1 MGLCRVAVF
10 LKSMKKILIP
20 VIACLPIL
28 QACTTSGC
36 RVEGTVDNAKNGDTV
51 FIATLNDTQ
60 FIPSDTLLIEN
71 GKFKLTRKNCDS
83 TEICSY
89 YYQTADNEV
98 YSNIFFAEKGKVKIH
113 IGEKPT
119 ISGTENNDIYQ
130 TFVDSL
136 YTIHEKMNTLYNKAI
151 EESGTDLNLED
162 FEGSEELNSLDR
174 QATEIIHRHIE
185 KYADKPAGY
194 FIFLSCYHM
203 YSPDEILDVIAILPE
218 AYQNT
223 PFINHLKNETL
234 HNLSTTVGQP
244 FINVSIPD
252 INGQTLDLRNIVE
265 NNKLTLV
272 DCWASWCG
280 PCCMEMPNVVD
291 LYAKYKSKGL
301 EIVGISFDKDK
312 NSWKKAVKE
321 MNMTWPQVSELKSW
335 DNEMAQLYGISS
347 IPYTILI
354 DQKGTIVAKQLRGEE
369 LERFVA
375 DFLK

>member
-136 YTIHEKMNTLYNKAI
+136 YTD
-151 EESGTDLNLED
+151 S
-162 FEGSEELNSLDR
+162 
-174 QATEIIHRHIE
+174 
-185 KYADKPAGY
+185 
-194 FIFLSCYHM
+194 
-203 YSPDEILDVIAILPE
+203 
-218 AYQNT
+218 
-223 PFINHLKNETL
+223 
-234 HNLSTTVGQP
+234 
-244 FINVSIPD
+244 
-252 INGQTLDLRNIVE
+252 
-265 NNKLTLV
+265 
-272 DCWASWCG
+272 
-280 PCCMEMPNVVD
+280 
-291 LYAKYKSKGL
+291 
-301 EIVGISFDKDK
+301 
-312 NSWKKAVKE
+312 
-321 MNMTWPQVSELKSW
+321 
-335 DNEMAQLYGISS
+335 
-347 IPYTILI
+347 
-354 DQKGTIVAKQLRGEE
+354 
-369 LERFVA
+369 
-375 DFLK
+375 